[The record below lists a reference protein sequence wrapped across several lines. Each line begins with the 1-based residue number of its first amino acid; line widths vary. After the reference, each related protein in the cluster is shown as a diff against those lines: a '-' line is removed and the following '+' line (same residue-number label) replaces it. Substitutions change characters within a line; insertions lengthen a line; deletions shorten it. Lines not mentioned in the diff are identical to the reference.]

1 MVAQLRLDLRAGRE
15 AEAIDAAGKVLLTT
29 GGPIAYDVLVLA
41 LGADPVRPPIEGDA
55 AHRAFAVNNLD
66 QYRAFRE
73 GLPDG
78 AQVLIMGGGLV
89 GTEFANDLSATG
101 YQPVV
106 VRSEEHTSELQ
117 SLMRIS

>member
-1 MVAQLRLDLRAGRE
+1 M
-15 AEAIDAAGKVLLTT
+15 
-29 GGPIAYDVLVLA
+29 
-41 LGADPVRPPIEGDA
+41 GADPVRPPLEGDA

-78 AQVLIMGGGLV
+78 EQELIMGGGLV

-106 VRSEEHTSELQ
+106 VDMLGHPLVQLVPSGSREDIRAALEEKGAVTQVGTGTLRDDEMSN
-117 SLMRIS
+117 R